1 MSSAKTTSAA
11 KTLVIAEK
19 PSVAADLAKA
29 LGGKFEKEK
38 THFEDEHTVISWAIG
53 HLVTIADPKEMGEQ
67 YKAWSMATLPI
78 LPETFKLTPITDS
91 KAQLTALGRLIRR
104 KDIGTIINACDA
116 GREGELIFHYI
127 LEHEKGKTGL
137 AGKTVKRLWMQS
149 MTQGAIRDA
158 FAHLR
163 SSAEM
168 QNLQDAALSRSEA
181 DWLVGINGSRGLTA
195 YNSRFGGF
203 QLTPCG
209 RVQTPTL
216 TLMVKREEER
226 LAFIPRS
233 FWTLQASFDAQ
244 GAAYQG
250 KWFDPAFK
258 KEESNE
264 EKDKKDNAQRL
275 WNEAQALDIVKK
287 CQGKIGTVEETS
299 KPSTSKCP
307 PLYDLTTLQREAN
320 NRFGFSAK
328 ATLQIAQALYERHK
342 LTTYPRT
349 DSKFLPDD
357 YVSTVQQTMASFGS
371 GTTLGQHAQ
380 FALAQGYVR
389 KDPRVFNTAKVSDHH
404 AIIPTGNIPK
414 ALSEPEQKI
423 FQMIA
428 QRFIAVFYPPAVFL
442 NTTRTTTVEG
452 ETFRTEGKVMQE
464 AGWRA
469 VYGKEAD
476 EEQTLPALPK
486 DARPLTVSIDAVGD
500 ETRPPARFTESTLL
514 SAMESAGKLIDDED
528 LRDAMKERGLGT
540 PATRAATIE
549 KLLSDKYLVR
559 DGKELVP
566 TSKAF
571 DLIRITSAMK
581 IEDLTSPELTGE
593 WEYKLGLIEK
603 GQFTRQKFMAE
614 IVDLT
619 TRMVN
624 HIKGFQEESTRT
636 EAPFSPVNGLHV
648 FETVSRY
655 ETETGIQI
663 RKMMGGRQMSPDEV
677 RDLLIK
683 KKIGPLTG
691 FRSKRGA
698 EFSAAIT
705 LSDKGKIEFVFQDDD
720 SAPNGEALDINAQEP
735 IGISPV
741 DQSPVYESLTA
752 FLSQSA
758 LEKKP
763 TGLRINKVILGK
775 EISRDNMARLL
786 RGEKTELIQGFRSS
800 KTHRLFDAFLTLAK
814 DGKIGFEFPPRAAGT
829 LRRFPVRKAAAKKD
843 EEPAE
848 E

>member
-1 MSSAKTTSAA
+1 MSPAKKTTA

-38 THFEDEHTVISWAIG
+38 THYENETTIISWAIG

-67 YKAWSMATLPI
+67 NKAWSMATLPI
-78 LPETFKLTPITDS
+78 LPESFKLSPIPEG
-91 KAQLTALGRLIRR
+91 KPQLNALGKLIRR
-104 KDIGTIINACDA
+104 KDVNTIVNACDA

-127 LEHEKGKTGL
+127 IEHEQGKTGL
-137 AGKTVKRLWMQS
+137 AGKTIQRLWMQS
-149 MTQGAIRDA
+149 MTQTAIREA
-158 FAHLR
+158 FANLR

-168 QNLQDAALSRSEA
+168 KNLQDAALSRSEA

-226 LAFIPRS
+226 LAFIPKS
-233 FWTLQASFDAQ
+233 FWTITANFDAQ
-244 GAAYQG
+244 GANYEG
-250 KWFDPAFK
+250 KWFDPAFR
-258 KEESNE
+258 KEDSSE
-264 EKDKKDNAQRL
+264 EKDNAQRL
-275 WNEAQALDIVKK
+275 WNEEQARSIVKK
-287 CQGKIGTVEETS
+287 CQGKIGAIEETS

-328 ATLQIAQALYERHK
+328 TTLQIAQALYERHK

-357 YVSTVQQTMASFGS
+357 YVPTVKSTMASFS
-371 GTTLGQHAQ
+371 KGTTLGKHAQ
-380 FALAQGYVR
+380 YALDQGYVR
-389 KDPRVFNTAKVSDHH
+389 KDPRVFNGAKVSDHH
-404 AIIPTGNIPK
+404 AIIPTGNVP
-414 ALSEPEQKI
+414 ATLTEAEAKI
-423 FQMIA
+423 FHMIA

-452 ETFRTEGKVMQE
+452 ECFRTEGKVMQE

-469 VYGKEAD
+469 VYGKETDD
-476 EEQTLPALPK
+476 EKTLPALPTG
-486 DARPLTVSIDAVGD
+486 ARPIVESIEAQGD
-500 ETRPPARFTESTLL
+500 ETRPPARYTESTLL
-514 SAMESAGKLIDDED
+514 SAMESAGKLVEDED

-581 IEDLTSPELTGE
+581 IDDLTSPELTGE

-603 GQFTRQKFMAE
+603 GQFTRQKFMDE
-614 IVDLT
+614 IVQLT
-619 TRMVN
+619 SRMVS

-636 EAPFSPVNGLHV
+636 EAPFSPVDGVRV

-655 ETETGIQI
+655 ETETGVQI
-663 RKMMGGRQMSPDEV
+663 RKMLGGRQMSADEV
-677 RDLLIK
+677 CELLTK

-691 FRSKRGA
+691 FRSKRGS

-705 LSDKGKIEFVFQDDD
+705 LNDKGKVEFVFQDDD
-720 SAPNGEALDINAQEP
+720 TAPDGEALDINAQEP
-735 IGISPV
+735 IGVSPV
-741 DQSPVYESLTA
+741 DQSPVYETLTA
-752 FLSQSA
+752 YVSQSA
-758 LEKKP
+758 LEKQK
-763 TGLRINKVILGK
+763 TGLRVNKVILGK
-775 EISRDNMARLL
+775 EITRENMARMLQ
-786 RGEKTELIQGFRSS
+786 GEKTELIQGFRSV
-800 KTHRLFDAFLTLAK
+800 KTRKNFDAYLAMGK
-814 DGKIGFEFPPRAAGT
+814 DGKISFDFPPRPAGT
-829 LRRFPVRKAAAKKD
+829 GRRFPARKPTADKKED
-843 EEPAE
+843 GE
-848 E
+848 